1 MPSDPMHSTPILP
14 TSSFAAIIGHERQKK
29 LLRHAF
35 TSGKLAH
42 AYLFSGFEGIG
53 KRLMALALARLVFCD
68 AGNGCGKCNSCRRI
82 DHNNHP
88 DLHTLEPDGQFIKIE
103 QIRTLQRALA
113 YRPLE
118 SSRHIVLIDAAER
131 LHPGAANALLKTLE
145 EPPHGTIIILLSS
158 QPQALLPTVRSRCQ
172 HLPFSR
178 LRQADIDKV
187 LHGQVNDETERSIL
201 AALAQGSLNKAFGSD
216 RDFYLNTRREVF
228 THISRLQPGSI
239 LPMLDL
245 AAELGADRAYAEA
258 VTDILIS
265 CYRDLFIITAR
276 GSSALLVNT
285 DLEQNLLHLAS
296 RHTPATV
303 LTMLESILRCRIYL
317 QHNVNPLLAMEWLLS
332 RLVFTTSIQ
341 QEWGKKGA

>member
-1 MPSDPMHSTPILP
+1 MLSTDPFT
-14 TSSFAAIIGHERQKK
+14 AIIGHERQKK
-29 LLRHAF
+29 LLQHAF

-42 AYLFSGFEGIG
+42 AYLFSGFDGIG

-68 AGNGCGKCNSCRRI
+68 AGNGCGKCSSCRRI

-103 QIRTLQRALA
+103 QIRVLQRALA

-118 SSRHIVLIDAAER
+118 STRHIVLIDAAER
-131 LHPGAANALLKTLE
+131 MHHSAANAMLKTLE
-145 EPPHGTIIILLSS
+145 EPPYGTIIILLSS

-178 LRQADIDKV
+178 LRQTDIDKV
-187 LHGQVNDETERSIL
+187 LQSQVADETERNIL

-216 RDFYLNTRREVF
+216 RDFYLNTRRDVF
-228 THISRLQPGSI
+228 TRISRLQPGSI

-245 AAELGADRAYAEA
+245 AAELGLDREYAEA

-285 DLEQNLLHLAS
+285 DLEQSLQHLA
-296 RHTPATV
+296 RKHTPASA
-303 LTMLESILRCRIYL
+303 LAMLESILRCRTYL
-317 QHNVNPLLAMEWLLS
+317 QHNVNHLLAMEWLLS
-332 RLVFTTSIQ
+332 RLVFTAPTQ
-341 QEWGKKGA
+341 QGRQNKRA

>member
-1 MPSDPMHSTPILP
+1 MCSDFMPSTN
-14 TSSFAAIIGHERQKK
+14 SFATIIGHERQKK
-29 LLRHAF
+29 LLQHAIA
-35 TSGKLAH
+35 SDKLAH
-42 AYLFSGFEGIG
+42 AYLFSGFDGIG

-68 AGNGCGKCNSCRRI
+68 VGSGCGRCNSCRRI

-103 QIRTLQRALA
+103 QIRSLQRALV

-118 SSRHIVLIDAAER
+118 APRHIVLIDAAEQM
-131 LHPGAANALLKTLE
+131 HPGAANALLKTLE

-178 LRQADIDKV
+178 LRQVDIDKV
-187 LHGQVNDETERSIL
+187 LQNQVVDETERNIL
-201 AALAQGSLNKAFGSD
+201 AALAQGSLSKAFGSD
-216 RDFYLNTRREVF
+216 RDFYLNTRRDIF
-228 THISRLQPGSI
+228 TRISRLQPGSI

-245 AAELGADRAYAEA
+245 AAELGPDREYAEA
-258 VTDILIS
+258 VTDILVS
-265 CYRDLFIITAR
+265 CYRDLFIISAR

-285 DLEQNLLHLAS
+285 DLEQNLRQLAR
-296 RHTPATV
+296 RHTPASA
-303 LTMLESILRCRIYL
+303 LAMLESILRCRVYL

-332 RLVFTTSIQ
+332 RLVIGVDMQ
-341 QEWGKKGA
+341 QEPGRKRAQPLT